1 MSAPLLLILVVAIA
15 FLATHVA
22 YEWLARRLLV
32 VSGAE
37 YLVLGVLL
45 GPAVSGL
52 FPEQA
57 SNAFTPVLVLGVG
70 WIGLTLGMSFRL
82 QQLVRISGVTYRLAL
97 VQSLLTFAAVA
108 AAVTFAIHYAFRVE
122 REVAVIAGVA
132 LGAIA
137 VASTPA
143 GLDVAFGGSRTSVP
157 VVRQIEVSLGMDG
170 LVSVIIFGLLLA
182 WAHQSAPLLVREL
195 TTTEWA
201 VVTLGVG
208 VVGGAL
214 FHLFLG
220 EERVP
225 DRLFISLAGAVV
237 LVSGTAWYLEL
248 STAMAAMVMGIVLAN
263 STRSPVPIRNVL
275 VAAERPFY
283 YTLLLLAGATWQPD
297 ASIVWWLVIAHYFIL
312 RTMAKLW
319 GSAIVTWFN
328 RAQEGVGLDWGRALI
343 GQGRLTIALALDYAR
358 RPELPFGDLVFT
370 CAAVSVLFTEFFAA
384 RFVRSAVDPLLLP
397 IERLSAT
404 ADTVVETVTETMA
417 HRIPSRFFPEH
428 EEMVEPQ
435 PQDSPPEGGK
445 Q

>member
-1 MSAPLLLILVVAIA
+1 MSAALLLILVVAIA

-22 YEWLARRLLV
+22 YEWLARRLLI

-45 GPAVSGL
+45 GPLVSGL
-52 FPEQA
+52 FPEQ
-57 SNAFTPVLVLGVG
+57 SSEAFTPVLVLGAG
-70 WIGLTLGMSFRL
+70 WIALTLGMSFRL
-82 QQLVRISGVTYRLAL
+82 QQLVRIPGVTYRLAL
-97 VQSLLTFAAVA
+97 VQSLVTFAAVA
-108 AAVTFAIHYAFRVE
+108 GGVTLAVQYAYQTDTNVAAIVGA
-122 REVAVIAGVA
+122 A

-143 GLDVAFGGSRTSVP
+143 GLDVAFGHSRSNAP

-170 LVSVIIFGLLLA
+170 LVSVVAIGLLMA
-182 WAHQSAPLLVREL
+182 WAHDGTPLLVRDL

-201 VVTLGVG
+201 VVTLGIG
-208 VVGGAL
+208 IVGGAL

-220 EERVP
+220 EERAP
-225 DRLFISLAGAVV
+225 DRLFIALAGAVI
-237 LVSGTAWYLEL
+237 LVSGTAWFLQL
-248 STAMAAMVMGIVLAN
+248 STVMATLVMGVILAN
-263 STRSPVPIRNVL
+263 STRSPTPIRNVL

-283 YTLLLLAGATWQPD
+283 YTLLLIAGATWQPD
-297 ASIVWWLVIAHYFIL
+297 ASIVWFLVLAHYFVL
-312 RTMAKLW
+312 RTLSKLW

-358 RPELPFGDLVFT
+358 RPEMPLGDLVFT
-370 CAAVSVLFTEFFAA
+370 CAAVSVLFTEFAAA

-404 ADTVVETVTETMA
+404 ADSVVETVTDSVSSRLPA
-417 HRIPSRFFPEH
+417 RFFEPSAPVAPNAPPDDT
-428 EEMVEPQ
+428 EERR
-435 PQDSPPEGGK
+435 
-445 Q
+445 